1 MLVRGR
7 ETNAAA
13 IAGRGAATHYGAKI
27 LAENLEDDPANYT
40 RFFLLSTPDD
50 ELEGI
55 ERGYRPD
62 ATGPV
67 KTSIVFHVTNEPG
80 SLYRALGGFAE
91 AGVDLA
97 KIESRPVRGRPFEY
111 LFYVDFFGGPSA
123 DPGRKALRA
132 LGRRAGFLRVLG
144 TYPSGRLDWVGT
156 DAPLF
161 PAAGPSRQ

>member
-1 MLVRGR
+1 MLIRGR
-7 ETNAAA
+7 EANAAA

-40 RFFLLSTPDD
+40 RFFLLSTRDD

-80 SLYRALGGFAE
+80 SLHRALGGFAE
-91 AGVDLA
+91 AGIDLA

-111 LFYVDFFGGPSA
+111 LFYVDFFGEPSA
-123 DPGRKALRA
+123 GPGLKALKA
-132 LGRRAGFLRVLG
+132 LGRCAGFLRILG

-161 PAAGPSRQ
+161 PAGRSRD